1 MIGYRQMK
9 GRAVAQWRSEFDD
22 QALSLLADDARR
34 EALRQGKSIPVVE
47 LKDKLIRTLNA
58 AEAGGVLLTDM
69 ELAAVLSTY
78 VCNCAVC
85 PQKGD
90 K

>member
-1 MIGYRQMK
+1 M
-9 GRAVAQWRSEFDD
+9 
-22 QALSLLADDARR
+22 LADDARR
-34 EALRQGKSIPVVE
+34 EALRQGKSIAVVE
-47 LKDKLIRTLNA
+47 LKDKLIRTLDA

-78 VCNCAVC
+78 VCNWAAC

-90 K
+90 N